1 LAQKTKCIK
10 CLLTGETADTCWI
23 MFPERAAATELSFA
37 LKDTIS
43 TCMKCPAFD
52 EALSRS
58 TGRRES
64 DKLLTMTLRKLM
76 GQLVDYD
83 IELSSITNSLQKRIE
98 ELAVLK
104 SVSEALLRT
113 PDLRKVMLITL
124 IGITSSEAF
133 GFDHAMVFLV
143 NDVTKTLD
151 GQIGMGHTDF
161 EKSNL
166 SESSYYSDKISYNDF
181 IDQVLSEE
189 NIPKSSLT
197 EFAEKI
203 SIPLRPGNC
212 ILLQA
217 IREKKSFV
225 VDRAS
230 EDVLIDKQLVS
241 LLESTS
247 FAVIPLI
254 SEGRVLGVILA
265 DNMHSTRPISDSD
278 ITTLETL
285 ANQSA
290 SKIENALLQNQLEV
304 RIAELEHMHQLLQ
317 KNQEYLVKSEKL
329 VDLGMLASTVAH
341 EVKTPL
347 VAIGGYAHRV
357 LKNIDKG
364 EFNRKDVEIICDE
377 IMRLERICVEILEY
391 SHKSSLDLQ
400 IKDLNK
406 IIFDTLSMELNQFK
420 YHNITF
426 KTYFSS
432 EELKVYAD
440 SDRLKQ
446 VLYNLIQ
453 NAAEALPD
461 GGVIRIITGR
471 QNDYA
476 FFQIQDD
483 GCGMDETTIHKSFKP
498 FFTSKRMG
506 TGLGLSVSKK
516 IIDDHGGTIK
526 VTSNPAKGSTFTINL
541 PMNVRLNIRE

>member
-1 LAQKTKCIK
+1 
-10 CLLTGETADTCWI
+10 
-23 MFPERAAATELSFA
+23 MR
-37 LKDTIS
+37 
-43 TCMKCPAFD
+43 CPAFED
-52 EALSRS
+52 ALNRS

-64 DKLLTMTLRKLM
+64 DKLLTTTLRKLM

-83 IELSSITNSLQKRIE
+83 IELSSITNSLQNRIE

-104 SVSEALLRT
+104 SVSEALLKT
-113 PDLRKVMLITL
+113 QDLRKVMLITL

-143 NDVTKTLD
+143 NDVTRTID
-151 GQIGMGHTDF
+151 GQIGMEHTDF
-161 EKSNL
+161 ENSSLRKSKYF
-166 SESSYYSDKISYNDF
+166 SGKISYNDF
-181 IDQVLSEE
+181 IDQVLSGGKVSKSNLTKQIE
-189 NIPKSSLT
+189 NISIPLHKGNCVILQSIR
-197 EFAEKI
+197 EKI
-203 SIPLRPGNC
+203 SI
-212 ILLQA
+212 
-217 IREKKSFV
+217 V
-225 VDRAS
+225 VDDSS
-230 EDVLIDKQLVS
+230 ENILINKQLES
-241 LLESTS
+241 MLEDTS

-265 DNMHSTRPISDSD
+265 DNLHNARPITEND

-285 ANQSA
+285 ANQAA

-304 RIAELEHMHQLLQ
+304 RVAELEHIHQLLQ

-357 LKNIDKG
+357 LRNIDKG
-364 EFNRKDVEIICDE
+364 EFNRNHMEIICDE
-377 IMRLERICVEILEY
+377 ILRLERICIDILEY
-391 SHKSSLDLQ
+391 SQKSSLDLK

-406 IIFDTLSMELNQFK
+406 IITDTLSMELGQFK
-420 YHNITF
+420 YQNISF
-426 KTYFSS
+426 KTYYSP
-432 EELKVYAD
+432 EKLEVYAD

-461 GGVIRIITGR
+461 GGVIRISTGR
-471 QNDYA
+471 QGDYA
-476 FFQIQDD
+476 YFQIQDD
-483 GCGMDETTIHKSFKP
+483 GCGMDENTIHKSFKP
-498 FFTSKRMG
+498 FFTSKRKG

-526 VTSNPAKGSTFTINL
+526 VTSNPSEGSTFTINL
-541 PMNVRLNIRE
+541 PISIRLNIRE

>member
-1 LAQKTKCIK
+1 
-10 CLLTGETADTCWI
+10 
-23 MFPERAAATELSFA
+23 
-37 LKDTIS
+37 
-43 TCMKCPAFD
+43 
-52 EALSRS
+52 
-58 TGRRES
+58 
-64 DKLLTMTLRKLM
+64 
-76 GQLVDYD
+76 
-83 IELSSITNSLQKRIE
+83 
-98 ELAVLK
+98 
-104 SVSEALLRT
+104 
-113 PDLRKVMLITL
+113 
-124 IGITSSEAF
+124 
-133 GFDHAMVFLV
+133 
-143 NDVTKTLD
+143 
-151 GQIGMGHTDF
+151 
-161 EKSNL
+161 
-166 SESSYYSDKISYNDF
+166 
-181 IDQVLSEE
+181 
-189 NIPKSSLT
+189 
-197 EFAEKI
+197 
-203 SIPLRPGNC
+203 
-212 ILLQA
+212 
-217 IREKKSFV
+217 
-225 VDRAS
+225 
-230 EDVLIDKQLVS
+230 
-241 LLESTS
+241 
-247 FAVIPLI
+247 
-254 SEGRVLGVILA
+254 
-265 DNMHSTRPISDSD
+265 
-278 ITTLETL
+278 
-285 ANQSA
+285 
-290 SKIENALLQNQLEV
+290 
-304 RIAELEHMHQLLQ
+304 
-317 KNQEYLVKSEKL
+317 
-329 VDLGMLASTVAH
+329 
-341 EVKTPL
+341 
-347 VAIGGYAHRV
+347 
-357 LKNIDKG
+357 
-364 EFNRKDVEIICDE
+364 VEIICDE